1 MSDLHTIRLSE
12 HFTLAELIQSET
24 AARRGIDNTP
34 PPSALANLVRLSG
47 TLEQVRKLIGRPI
60 LVTSG
65 YRSPIVNE
73 LVNGSTGSAHL
84 SGRAADIIAPAFGG
98 PQALARAIEAS
109 GIEYDQLILEFGRWV
124 HIGIAADDTEPRQ
137 MALTIDL
144 MGTREGL
151 A

>member
-1 MSDLHTIRLSE
+1 MNDIQTIRLSE
-12 HFTLAELIQSET
+12 HFTLAELMQSET

-34 PPSALANLVRLSG
+34 PPSALANLVRLAG
-47 TLEQVRKLIGRPI
+47 TLEQVRALIGRPV

-65 YRSPIVNE
+65 YRSPLVNE
-73 LVNGSTGSAHL
+73 LINGSTSSAHI

-98 PQALARAIEAS
+98 PKSLARAIEAS

-124 HIGIAADDTEPRQ
+124 HIAIAPDDAVPRQ
-137 MALTIDL
+137 MALSIDL
-144 MGTREGL
+144 HGVRTGL